1 MMINFTKPLAISQG
15 KVRDGVDIVIIDN
28 SFFVS
33 AVTGEVL
40 PKANSMV
47 SQSVPRQL
55 PRGVV
60 EKELVD
66 DAQSASKGMTS
77 IVIVQLIMQIS
88 MKGSLDDIWGL
99 YLTLQ
104 LIAYISMYET
114 NIPANVEI
122 YFNEFRKLVNF
133 EILKPDN
140 LIGLIWPG
148 VTL

>member
-1 MMINFTKPLAISQG
+1 M
-15 KVRDGVDIVIIDN
+15 
-28 SFFVS
+28 
-33 AVTGEVL
+33 
-40 PKANSMV
+40 
-47 SQSVPRQL
+47 
-55 PRGVV
+55 V